1 MSVPLEGEDLAGRIG
16 DLLSRLRDRRPLI
29 HIITNFVTMR
39 DVADATLALG
49 ALPIMALAGQEVEEI
64 ASASGALVLNLGT
77 LTHERFEAM
86 IRAGRAAN
94 TAGIPIIIDPV
105 GVGASTF
112 RLASTR
118 RALAEFRVTI
128 VRANA
133 GEAAAVLG
141 AEGTMRGVES
151 REPLIAADV
160 LSARL
165 ARMTGA
171 VAAVTGPHDHASDGS
186 RHLSVENGSPMLTRI
201 SGGGDLVT
209 AIIAAFAAIEQDA
222 LLAAAAGLATA
233 GVAAERAARDAS
245 GPGSFK
251 VALVDAFADLSPER
265 LAAETRISIRDAAWT

>member
-1 MSVPLEGEDLAGRIG
+1 MSVQPDAGNVAGRIG

-64 ASASGALVLNLGT
+64 ASAAGALVLNLGT
-77 LTHERFEAM
+77 PTHERVEAM
-86 IRAGRAAN
+86 FRAGRVAS
-94 TAGIPIIIDPV
+94 TAGIPIILDPV

-118 RALAEFRVTI
+118 RALAEFRVAI

-133 GEAAAVLG
+133 GEAAAMLG
-141 AEGTMRGVES
+141 VEGTMRGVES
-151 REPLIAADV
+151 REPSIAGDV
-160 LSARL
+160 LAARL

-171 VAAVTGPHDHASDGS
+171 VAAVTGPHDHASDGG
-186 RHLSVENGSPMLTRI
+186 RHLSIENGSPMLTRI

-209 AIIAAFAAIEQDA
+209 AIIAAFAAIEHDA
-222 LLAAAAGLATA
+222 LLAAAAGLAAA
-233 GVAAERAARDAS
+233 GVAAEHAARDAS

-251 VALVDAFADLSPER
+251 VALIDAFADLSPER
-265 LAAETRISIRDAAWT
+265 LTADTRISIRDAAWT

>member
-1 MSVPLEGEDLAGRIG
+1 VSVPLEPGDLTGRIG
-16 DLLSRLRDRRPLI
+16 DLLSLLRERRPLI

-49 ALPIMALAGQEVEEI
+49 ALPVMALAGQEVEEI
-64 ASASGALVLNLGT
+64 ASASAALVLNLGT
-77 LTHERFEAM
+77 PTHERFEAM
-86 IRAGRAAN
+86 IRAGRAAT
-94 TAGIPIIIDPV
+94 TAGIPVIIDPV
-105 GVGASTF
+105 GVGASAF

-118 RALAEFRVTI
+118 RVLAEFRVAI

-133 GEAAAVLG
+133 GEAAAMLG

-151 REPLIAADV
+151 RAPSIAGDV
-160 LSARL
+160 AARL

-171 VAAVTGPHDHASDGS
+171 VAAVTGPQDHASDGD

-201 SGGGDLVT
+201 SGSGDLVT
-209 AIIAAFAAIEQDA
+209 AFIAAYAAIESDA

-233 GVAAERAARDAS
+233 GVAAEHAARGTS

-251 VALVDAFADLSPER
+251 VALIDALADLSPER
-265 LAAETRISIRDAAWT
+265 LAADTRISIRDAAWT